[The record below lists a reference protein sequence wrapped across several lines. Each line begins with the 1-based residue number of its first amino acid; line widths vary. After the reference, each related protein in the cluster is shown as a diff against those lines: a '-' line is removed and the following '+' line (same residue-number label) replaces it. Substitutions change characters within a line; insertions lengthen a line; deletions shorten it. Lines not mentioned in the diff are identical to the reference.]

1 MDSVTH
7 KTGQLL
13 SGTLERN
20 KLGFVSD
27 GGGKANKFYISI
39 LG

>member
-27 GGGKANKFYISI
+27 GGGRQISFI
-39 LG
+39 FPF